1 MPAMDDS
8 KHYGDWFASRPRLV
22 AARHVPEWDIVTG
35 HGPVIAAAVHDG
47 HRMRPELLPHLEID
61 EAGRRRDEDP
71 MTGLFTEV
79 GDVRLRVRT
88 SRFEVDLNRPRAL
101 ALSTDPED
109 TWGIRFWKGAL
120 PDGELERSLAIHDR
134 FRAMFTELMERMID
148 QWGGVLVIDIHS
160 YNHRRDGAHAE
171 PAEAQGNPDIDLGL
185 TTLHPERWGA
195 VAERFTRELARHRV
209 AGREPDVRANVR
221 YPTGGDFPEWV
232 YATWGEAVCTITV
245 EYKKIYMDEW
255 TGQVD
260 LEAAEDLRDG
270 LQAAVDVVR
279 PEFLSCR

>member
-1 MPAMDDS
+1 MDDA
-8 KHYGDWFASRPRLV
+8 KRYGDWFTTGTRLAV
-22 AARHVPEWDIVTG
+22 ARRVPEWDIVTG

-47 HRMRPELLPHLEID
+47 HRMRPALLPHLAID
-61 EAGRRRDEDP
+61 EDGRRRDEDP

-79 GDVRLRVRT
+79 GDVRIRVRT
-88 SRFEVDLNRPRAL
+88 SRFEVDLNRPRDL
-101 ALSTDPED
+101 ALSTNPED
-109 TWGIRFWKGAL
+109 TWGIRFWKGPL
-120 PDGELERSLAIHDR
+120 PPDELERSLAIHDR

-148 QWGGVLVIDIHS
+148 RWGAVLVIDLHS

-171 PAEAQGNPDIDLGL
+171 PAAAEGNPDIDLGI
-185 TTLHPERWGA
+185 TTLDPDRWGG
-195 VAERFTRELARHRV
+195 VAESFAGQLRRHRV

-232 YATWGEAVCTITV
+232 YATWGAAACTITV

-260 LEAAEDLRDG
+260 LEAVEDLRDG
-270 LQAAVDVVR
+270 LEAAVDAVR
-279 PEFLSCR
+279 PEFLACR